1 MDGVWATL
9 NYLAPDSVR
18 NRLYVAPGGHL
29 TTTRYAP
36 QRVWIANG
44 RHSLDDFGLDLS
56 GFTLLDHR
64 SAVTDFGDAEE
75 LDRVY
80 VGEALDVVRQVTGA
94 DEVLS
99 LGWVIR
105 RAGSDLN
112 GAQPPASDVHV
123 DLHPGRAST
132 RFQAMPTARSWR
144 RAVMTSLWRAFSPPP
159 QDWPLGVLDY
169 RSVGDDEGE
178 ANLLLFVDSLPD
190 RDDIPNIDDP
200 DSEPAGSIF
209 AHRLEHRWW
218 YFPDMHADEALIF
231 KLHDTDHSVAWRA
244 PHTAFH
250 DEAASGAL
258 PRESV
263 EIRTVAFFY

>member
-9 NYLAPDSVR
+9 NYLAPESTR

-36 QRVWIANG
+36 QKVRIASG
-44 RHSLDDFGLDLS
+44 RASLDDFGLDRS
-56 GFTLLDHR
+56 GFMLLDHG
-64 SAVTDFGDAEE
+64 SAVANFCDPDE
-75 LDRVY
+75 LERVY
-80 VGEALDVVRQVTGA
+80 VPEALDVVRQVTGA

-105 RAGSDLN
+105 RAGAELK

-123 DLHPGRAST
+123 DLHPGRASK
-132 RFQAMPTARSWR
+132 RFDAMPTSQSWR
-144 RAVMTSLWRAFSPPP
+144 RAVMTSLWRTFSPPP
-159 QDWPLGVLDY
+159 QDWPLGLLDY
-169 RSVGDDEGE
+169 RSVDDAEGE

-190 RDDIPNIDDP
+190 PDKVPDIEDP

-209 AHRLEHRWW
+209 AYRPTHKWW

-250 DEAASGAL
+250 DEDASGAH

-263 EIRTVAFFY
+263 ELRTVAFFY

>member
-36 QRVWIANG
+36 QRVRIANG
-44 RHSLDDFGLDLS
+44 RDSLDDFGLDQS
-56 GFTLLDHR
+56 GFALLEHR
-64 SAVTDFGDAEE
+64 SAVTDFGDATQ
-75 LDRVY
+75 LDSVY
-80 VGEALDVVRQVTGA
+80 VGEALDLVRQVTGA

-105 RAGSDLN
+105 RAGPDLH

-144 RAVMTSLWRAFSPPP
+144 RALMTSLWRAFSPPP
-159 QDWPLGVLDY
+159 QDWPLGLLDY
-169 RSVGDDEGE
+169 RSVGDEEGE

-190 RDDIPNIDDP
+190 PDDVPNIDDP

-209 AHRLEHRWW
+209 AYRPAHRWW
-218 YFPDMHADEALIF
+218 YFPDMHAGEALIL

-250 DEAASGAL
+250 DEAASGAH